1 MRSIMRAWRAHQ
13 FGPYREVLKLDD
25 VPRPEVPDAGAIVK
39 VEAAGLNFPDLLAI
53 AGKYQVKA
61 PLPFVPGMEAAG
73 TVVVAGPKSRFKPG
87 DKVIANSMWGAFAE
101 EMPALDQAMFAIPP
115 GLDMAQAASFVIT
128 YQTGYFA
135 LIHRANLQ
143 RGETLLVHGG
153 AGGVGIAA
161 IQLGRALGATVIAT
175 AGTEDKCQ
183 VCTDAGAH
191 HVINYVDD
199 DFAIE
204 VNRLTGNKGAD
215 VIYDPVGGD
224 VFDKSLKCIAWEGRL
239 LVIGFAS
246 GRIPELKAN
255 KVLLKN
261 CAVVGLYWGAY
272 QLRDNAKVIAAH
284 EAMMP
289 MVARGELSPKVW
301 KAFPLAELPEALA
314 AIESR
319 ASWGKVVVTP

>member
-1 MRSIMRAWRAHQ
+1 MRAWRAHE
-13 FGPYREVLKLDD
+13 FGSYRDVLRLDD
-25 VPRPEVPDAGAIVK
+25 VPRPEVPDAGAIVQ
-39 VEAAGLNFPDLLAI
+39 VEAASLNFPDLLAI

-73 TVVVAGPKSRFKPG
+73 TIVVAGPKSRFKVG

-101 EMPALDQAMFAIPP
+101 EMVALDQGMFAIPP
-115 GLDMAQAASFVIT
+115 GLDMAQAASFVVA

-135 LIHRANLQ
+135 LVHRAAL
-143 RGETLLVHGG
+143 RAGETLLVHGG

-175 AGTEDKCQ
+175 AGTDDKCQ
-183 VCTDAGAH
+183 ICTDSGAH

-199 DFAIE
+199 DFVAE
-204 VNRLTGNKGAD
+204 VQRITGGKGAD

-255 KVLLKN
+255 RVLLKN
-261 CAVVGLYWGAY
+261 CAVVGLFWGAY
-272 QLRDNAKVIAAH
+272 QMRDPAKVVAAH
-284 EAMMP
+284 AALTEL
-289 MVARGELSPKVW
+289 VARGELAPKIW
-301 KAFPLAELPEALA
+301 RSFPLAELPDALA

-319 ASWGKVVVTP
+319 ASWGKVVVAP